1 MLLRTAMMEAAK
13 AIGYTVA
20 GEWTLHSG
28 ETTERMHAIVT
39 RLEQTLTKLM

>member
-1 MLLRTAMMEAAK
+1 MHLLAAMEAAK

-20 GEWTLHSG
+20 GEWTLHPG

-39 RLEQTLTKLM
+39 MLVHTLTKLM